1 MMRILVL
8 ILSLMLM
15 GCGFHLRGEQPM
27 PEHLHTMAVLPDNP
41 YDPLQRDIRKALR
54 QAKIEVVQSPTEVY
68 SLHIQSAALTRSV
81 MIIGTDG
88 QAKQEELI
96 YTLVYTVKAP
106 GQDPTPPQ
114 TIKVQRILNVDYNRT
129 LGQSLEETT
138 LVNEMQAEVTA
149 QLMRRLSVL
158 KP

>member
-1 MMRILVL
+1 
-8 ILSLMLM
+8 
-15 GCGFHLRGEQPM
+15 
-27 PEHLHTMAVLPDNP
+27 
-41 YDPLQRDIRKALR
+41 
-54 QAKIEVVQSPTEVY
+54 
-68 SLHIQSAALTRSV
+68 

-106 GQDPTPPQ
+106 HADPMPQQ

-129 LGQSLEETT
+129 LGQDLEENT
-138 LVNEMQAEVTA
+138 LVNEMQSEVTA